1 MTKWPANYSLFVS
14 NIGKWTIEP
23 DHVAGEKV
31 ELILLE
37 LLLHLFELIRL
48 HFHSFAHLAGLA
60 RVLTHDGRR
69 SPLFQLRRAICF
81 RYAFEFVVA
90 AAVDVIKIRV
100 NLLVVDNRI
109 FVNLMLIAFQSVGR
123 WLFFY
128 YCEWEKKR
136 SGEVGWGSK
145 ACSPIYTCKRLLSL
159 FTEWKVKESFERKN
173 TTRENFPNT
182 IRFCRSAPTNR
193 NWNSNMVLSERYALL
208 MLIELSVLQW
218 KKKRGSGG
226 TSSSWSLSLALFANC
241 AYKSQSCLN

>member
-1 MTKWPANYSLFVS
+1 MSKWPANYSLFVS

-37 LLLHLFELIRL
+37 LLLHLFELMRL

-90 AAVDVIKIRV
+90 AAVDVVEIRV
-100 NLLVVDNRI
+100 NLFVVDNRI
-109 FVNLMLIAFQSVGR
+109 FVNLMLIAFQSVGC
-123 WLFFY
+123 WLFFFIVN
-128 YCEWEKKR
+128 ERRKEAVKWDEEEKLAIQFTLA
-136 SGEVGWGSK
+136 K
-145 ACSPIYTCKRLLSL
+145 AFFHSSPK
-159 FTEWKVKESFERKN
+159 WKVKESFERKN

-182 IRFCRSAPTNR
+182 
-193 NWNSNMVLSERYALL
+193 LYD
-208 MLIELSVLQW
+208 
-218 KKKRGSGG
+218 
-226 TSSSWSLSLALFANC
+226 FAG
-241 AYKSQSCLN
+241 LH